1 MKATLI
7 EERLETLGIT
17 VRCASGELILEGTRE
32 PLPTEIRWIS
42 DHWQQLGQFALAAP
56 ASPEGPSELT
66 WPKALT
72 GLDRLSL
79 TFWARLSPQERAR
92 SEIKPVHALERL
104 MRVDPAHAAHLAGA
118 SPSSDAQTFP
128 PQAELLP

>member
-7 EERLETLGIT
+7 EERFEALGIT
-17 VRCASGELILEGTRE
+17 ARCASGELIVEGTRE
-32 PLPTEIRWIS
+32 LLPTEIRWIS

-72 GLDRLSL
+72 ELDRLSL
-79 TFWARLSPQERAR
+79 AFWARLSPQERAR
-92 SEIKPVHALERL
+92 SEMKPAHALERL
-104 MRVDPAHAAHLAGA
+104 MQVDPALAAHLAGA
-118 SPSSDAQTFP
+118 SPGSDAQPFP
-128 PQAELLP
+128 PKAELLP